1 MAYSFS
7 GRVRYSEIGEN
18 GLLTLP
24 GILNYFQDCSTFQSE
39 EVGLGI
45 EVLKEWKRFWVLSAW
60 QVIVD
65 RYPSLGEEIRT
76 CTWAYSFR
84 SFLGMR
90 NFCMET
96 KNGERI
102 AYANTYWTYIN
113 AENGFP
119 VKLTER
125 DTKGYELEEKLEM
138 NYAPRKI
145 VLPKEYEKQESFSI
159 QKHHLD
165 TNHHVNNCQYVQMAL
180 EVLPR
185 DILVSQVR
193 VDYKKSAV
201 LGDKIFPE
209 TAQKKDRVIVR
220 LCDEDRKPYAVIEF
234 KTGCR
239 S

>member
-1 MAYSFS
+1 MTAKNLPVSEQPYEKCLKS
-7 GRVRYSEIGEN
+7 GAASLSDAELLAVIIRCGTN
-18 GLLTLP
+18 GSSSTEVAKHVLSKRTGNLLGLYQMSLKELQEVP
-24 GILNYFQDCSTFQSE
+24 GIGKVKAIQ
-39 EVGLGI
+39 
-45 EVLKEWKRFWVLSAW
+45 LKCIAELS
-60 QVIVD
+60 
-65 RYPSLGEEIRT
+65 
-76 CTWAYSFR
+76 
-84 SFLGMR
+84 
-90 NFCMET
+90 
-96 KNGERI
+96 KRI
-102 AYANTYWTYIN
+102 AQTGRQQAVVMQN
-113 AENGFP
+113 A
-119 VKLTER
+119 
-125 DTKGYELEEKLEM
+125 
-138 NYAPRKI
+138 
-145 VLPKEYEKQESFSI
+145 FSV